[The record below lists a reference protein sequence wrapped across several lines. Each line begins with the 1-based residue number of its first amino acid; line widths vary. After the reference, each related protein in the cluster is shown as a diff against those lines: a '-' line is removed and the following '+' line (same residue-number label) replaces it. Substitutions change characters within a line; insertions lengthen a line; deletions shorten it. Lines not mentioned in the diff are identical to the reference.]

1 MAGSRPLPRHRR
13 PLVAARAGRSR
24 PQAAGLKAGDGARPA
39 NLEEIDVAAAA
50 PGVDLIALD
59 DALECERQGYAH
71 AVSLQP
77 IPGR

>member
-1 MAGSRPLPRHRR
+1 
-13 PLVAARAGRSR
+13 
-24 PQAAGLKAGDGARPA
+24 
-39 NLEEIDVAAAA
+39 LEEIDVAAAA

-59 DALECERQGYAH
+59 DALECERQGDAH